1 MVAMDHGG
9 AMDELVEIRRIRAAD
24 ADALRGF
31 YETLSADSRVAR
43 FMGASRG
50 LSPAQAD
57 AFCHADHEGRE
68 GFVAIAR
75 DETGGPTRVIG
86 HLCFEPDG
94 PGRAEV
100 AIAVADAFRRRGIG
114 RRLLAAGVDWA
125 RATGIRR
132 LTATMLATNTPILRL
147 LGGLGLEYRVRYLD
161 GNVAA
166 MAIDLP
172 PVGLRAA

>member
-1 MVAMDHGG
+1 
-9 AMDELVEIRRIRAAD
+9 MDELVEIRRIRAAD
-24 ADALRGF
+24 ADALRAF
-31 YETLSADSRVAR
+31 YEALSVEGRVAR

-50 LSPAQAD
+50 LSTAQAD

-68 GFVAIAR
+68 GFVAVAR
-75 DETGGPTRVIG
+75 DESGGPTQVVG
-86 HLCFEPDG
+86 HLCIEPDG
-94 PGRAEV
+94 PGQAEV

-114 RRLLAAGVDWA
+114 LRLMALGVAWA
-125 RATGIRR
+125 RNAGIRR

-147 LGGLGLEYRVRYLD
+147 LGGLGLVARVRYLD